1 MEEVPRDV
9 GFVLDR
15 LAHGEIL
22 FAPVRESPRN
32 GRKTFTRFKKVLRNY
47 ALS

>member
-1 MEEVPRDV
+1 MKEVSGDV

-22 FAPVRESPRN
+22 FASVREAPRN
-32 GRKTFTRFKKVLRNY
+32 GRKTSTRFKKVLRNY